1 MEQKKILY
9 LLNDLKS
16 HPDKTLFD
24 HLENVGRRSKEILES
39 KKLNLDDFTNFETLK
54 DISYLIGISH
64 DFGKSSNYFQ
74 EYINE
79 KDDTKRRK
87 LKNRPETHHAFISSL
102 FTYSLVKKYLS
113 NRELLEKEH
122 YKYLPILC
130 FLIVKRHH
138 GNLDSALDE
147 TYDCCVEDNE
157 KFEVVKRQINAIG
170 FEKLNTIYSTLCFD
184 YEINIKDFKNVYKE
198 IFKEINTKQKRLI
211 RRLDENGTIFYY
223 FTTLLLYSI
232 LLDADKTDA
241 ANLRPVNR
249 KNIPTDVVDK
259 YKDKKFGQAEEQ
271 NKSKLKINEIRE
283 KIYKEVISRIDELD
297 LNNDKIM
304 SLNVPT
310 GTGKTLTSLS
320 FALKLRRRLNK
331 EKGFSPRIIY
341 ALPFLSI
348 IDQNSDVFNDVLNNP
363 TTDVLLKHHHL
374 SDIVYGTE
382 NEFENI
388 EVEKDISKRLLL
400 IEGWNSEIIV
410 TTFMQF
416 FYSIIS
422 NRNRAIKKF
431 HNIAN
436 SIVILDEVQAI
447 PHKYWLLLKESLRFI
462 AEYFNTYFLF
472 VTATQPLI
480 FDEKQNEI
488 KSLVKSKEEYF
499 KKCDRVDLIP
509 NLELLNIDDFKEEL
523 RNDISQNPNKDFLIV
538 MNTIN
543 SSKEI
548 YNFIKKELNDKKNT
562 KIYCL
567 STNIVPKERL
577 NRIREIKEK
586 IEERKIIV
594 STQLI
599 EAGVDIDV
607 DLVYR
612 DFAPLDSINQVA
624 GRCNRNF
631 EEDKGIVKVRILTEK
646 ENSIEYY
653 KRIYRGGFITGK
665 TQDVFKERMQ
675 NGEIC
680 SIEESD
686 FLGLNNSYYEKV
698 KAGMSNDESNDI
710 LDNVRK
716 LKFAEL
722 SKFELIKNEPQKVDV
737 FVEIDCKAEKI
748 WQTYQEIIT
757 NDELKG
763 TERRNK
769 FLEIR
774 KDFYDYVISVY
785 KKDMEWLIPGE
796 MNCIENKDLENCY
809 DRETGFRECE
819 KNTIIF

>member
-24 HLENVGRRSKEILES
+24 HLENVGRRSKEILAS
-39 KKLNLDDFTNFETLK
+39 KKLNLDDFTDFETLK

-102 FTYSLVKKYLS
+102 FTYSIVKKYLS

-122 YKYLPILC
+122 YKYLPILG

-147 TYDCCVEDNE
+147 TYDCCVDDNE
-157 KFEVVKRQINAIG
+157 KFEVVKRQINAID

-184 YEINIKDFKNVYKE
+184 YEINIKDFKNAYKK
-198 IFKEINTKQKRLI
+198 IVKEINTKQKRLI

-422 NRNRAIKKF
+422 NRNRAIRKF
-431 HNIAN
+431 HNIVN

-488 KSLVKSKEEYF
+488 ISLVKSKEEYF
-499 KKCDRVDLIP
+499 EKCDRVDLIP
-509 NLELLNIDDFKEEL
+509 NLELLNINDFQEEL

-562 KIYCL
+562 KICYL

-586 IEERKIIV
+586 TEERKIIV

-698 KAGMSNDESNDI
+698 KAGMSNDESSDI
-710 LDNVRK
+710 LNNVK
-716 LKFAEL
+716 GLKFAEL